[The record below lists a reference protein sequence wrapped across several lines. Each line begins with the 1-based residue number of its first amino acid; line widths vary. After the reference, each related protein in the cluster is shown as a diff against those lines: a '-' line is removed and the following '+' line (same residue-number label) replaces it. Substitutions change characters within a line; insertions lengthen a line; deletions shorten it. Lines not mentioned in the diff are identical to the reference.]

1 VRGSLFLR
9 NVNTGGAG
17 GGLRVTKSFGA
28 ITDNVFAFD
37 STYGGN
43 TGAGGLYALE
53 FFGPIVRNTFVG
65 CHVDAPSPGAA
76 VITGD
81 GSSLF
86 EFANN
91 LIVGCTGGGAIGV
104 FTGQSLPGMCN
115 GLWNNAGG
123 LGGYV
128 PDATDVF
135 QDPHLRTGE
144 PGVFSSGE
152 FPLHGSEQ
160 PILRPDRGAGRRVW
174 SHVDRIRVLGPNQTD
189 VQIREGS

>member
-1 VRGSLFLR
+1 LFLR

-17 GGLRVTKSFGA
+17 GGLKVTKSFGA

-115 GLWNNAGG
+115 GFWNNAGG

-128 PDATDVF
+128 ADATDVF
-135 QDPHLRTGE
+135 QDPQFCAPANLEFSLAESSPYTAANNPSCGQIGALGE
-144 PGVFSSGE
+144 GCGPTSIESVSW
-152 FPLHGSEQ
+152 
-160 PILRPDRGAGRRVW
+160 GRIKQMYR
-174 SHVDRIRVLGPNQTD
+174 
-189 VQIREGS
+189 